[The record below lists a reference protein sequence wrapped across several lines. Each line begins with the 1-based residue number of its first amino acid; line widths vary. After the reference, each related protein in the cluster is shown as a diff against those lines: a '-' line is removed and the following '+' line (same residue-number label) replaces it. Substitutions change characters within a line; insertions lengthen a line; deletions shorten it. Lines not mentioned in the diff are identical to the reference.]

1 VKRILFVKTPAVIN
15 LNIIITLLITNIG
28 LSDFYNTYQNE
39 NDHRIAWFNDQT
51 GNILTETT
59 GIKVQ
64 LKPIQ
69 LSFADKFFAAE
80 YYKDRLSK
88 HPKVFTIISETLSEI
103 NLRNSSF
110 LIAELSTST

>member
-15 LNIIITLLITNIG
+15 LNIIIALLIANIG
-28 LSDFYNTYQNE
+28 LSDFYNRYQNE
-39 NDHRIAWFNDQT
+39 NDNRIEWFNDQS

-69 LSFADKFFAAE
+69 LSFAEKFFAAE

-103 NLRNSSF
+103 NIRYSSF
-110 LIAELSTST
+110 LISQYKTST